1 VKQHRRTR
9 QLAAVYEVVSAA
21 HDHPTAETVHARVRR
36 KLPHVSLGTVYRNL
50 QKLAATQQVRMVQLA
65 DRAVRYDG
73 MLEAH
78 DHFLCE
84 RCGMVTDLVRRGRT
98 RPDWSALRRA
108 GYEVGG
114 HTLTFYGCCPKCRD
128 ANAT

>member
-1 VKQHRRTR
+1 MKPQRRTR
-9 QLAAVYEVVSAA
+9 QLAAVYAVVSAA

-50 QKLAATQQVRMVQLA
+50 QKLAATQQVRVVQLA
-65 DRAVRYDG
+65 DRIARYDG

-84 RCGMVTDLVRRGRT
+84 RCGLVTDLLRSGT
-98 RPDWSALRRA
+98 RPDASALRRA
-108 GYEVGG
+108 GYAVEG
-114 HTLTFYGCCPKCRD
+114 HALTFYGCCPKCRD
-128 ANAT
+128 AQHAD